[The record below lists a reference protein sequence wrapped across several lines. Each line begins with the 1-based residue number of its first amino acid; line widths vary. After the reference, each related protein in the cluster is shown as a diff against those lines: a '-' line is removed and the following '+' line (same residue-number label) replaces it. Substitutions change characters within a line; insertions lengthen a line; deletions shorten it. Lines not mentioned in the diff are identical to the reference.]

1 MVSLTTRDRIKEAA
15 LALFRDRG
23 FAGTTIGAIESAAGL
38 APRAGAFYRH
48 FESKRALLEEIAKTS
63 IAETP
68 EEFDFE
74 ALKLYGDTRAE
85 LIAIARVYEKAAR
98 RQAPFA
104 RLIEEYRLLEGAK
117 ELEEALN
124 ERMLAALVSWIETKE
139 LARGRSADEL
149 SALALTVFGSW
160 LFYLR
165 KVAQGIELEA
175 LTPEL
180 FLDEWAGFWSRTL
193 DGAGGAG

>member
-1 MVSLTTRDRIKEAA
+1 MVSSTTRDRLKEAA
-15 LALFRDRG
+15 LELFREHG
-23 FAGTTIGAIESAAGL
+23 FARTSIGAIESAAGL
-38 APRAGAFYRH
+38 VPRAGAFYRY

-68 EEFDFE
+68 EEFDFA

-85 LIAIARVYEKAAR
+85 LITIAQVYAKAVK
-98 RQAPFA
+98 RQAPYA

-124 ERMLAALVSWIETKE
+124 ERMLEALVSWIATKR
-139 LARGRSADEL
+139 LARGRSAPEL

-160 LFYLR
+160 LFYLE
-165 KVAQGIELEA
+165 KLELGLELET
-175 LTPEL
+175 LSTE
-180 FLDEWAGFWSRTL
+180 FVLDQWASFWSQTL
-193 DGAGGAG
+193 DGTSV

>member
-1 MVSLTTRDRIKEAA
+1 MVSSTTRDRLKEAA
-15 LALFRDRG
+15 LELFREHG
-23 FAGTTIGAIESAAGL
+23 FAQTSIGAIESAAGL
-38 APRAGAFYRH
+38 VPRAGAFYRY

-74 ALKLYGDTRAE
+74 TLKLYGDTRAE
-85 LIAIARVYEKAAR
+85 LITIAQVYAKAAR
-98 RQAPFA
+98 RQAPYA

-124 ERMLAALVSWIETKE
+124 ERMLEALVSWIATKE
-139 LARGRSADEL
+139 LARGRSAREL

-160 LFYLR
+160 LFYLG
-165 KVAQGIELEA
+165 KLEQGLELET
-175 LTPEL
+175 LSDEL
-180 FLDEWAGFWSRTL
+180 FLDQWASFWSQTL
-193 DGAGGAG
+193 DGASV

>member
-1 MVSLTTRDRIKEAA
+1 MVSSTTRDRIKQAA
-15 LALFRDRG
+15 LELFREHG
-23 FAGTTIGAIESAAGL
+23 FAKTSIGAIESAAGL
-38 APRAGAFYRH
+38 VPRAGAFYRY

-85 LIAIARVYEKAAR
+85 LIAIAQIYAKATR
-98 RQAPFA
+98 RQAPYA

-124 ERMLAALVSWIETKE
+124 ERMLEALVSWIATKE
-139 LARGRSADEL
+139 LAQGRSGDEL

-160 LFYLR
+160 LFYLEKR
-165 KVAQGIELEA
+165 ELGLEIESLSHE
-175 LTPEL
+175 
-180 FLDEWAGFWSRTL
+180 FVLDQWASFWSRTL
-193 DGAGGAG
+193 DGASV